1 MFNVGGMEL
10 LAIALVALVV
20 LGPDRLPG
28 AIRQAGSV
36 LGQLRQITNGFRV
49 DLTAAIEQA
58 EAEADAD
65 AEARALRGAVAA
77 PDRLVVDAATDQLAS

>member
-28 AIRQAGSV
+28 AIRQAGTM

-49 DLTAAIEQA
+49 DLTSAIEH
-58 EAEADAD
+58 AEADAD
-65 AEARALRGAVAA
+65 AEARARRDAEAA
-77 PDRLVVDAATDQLAS
+77 PDRLVVDVATDQLAS

>member
-10 LAIALVALVV
+10 LAIGLVALVV

-49 DLTAAIEQA
+49 DLTSAIDQA
-58 EAEADAD
+58 EAD
-65 AEARALRGAVAA
+65 AEARALRGAEAA
-77 PDRLVVDAATDQLAS
+77 PDRLSVDAATDQLAS

>member
-10 LAIALVALVV
+10 LAIGLVALVV

-49 DLTAAIEQA
+49 DLTSAIDQA
-58 EAEADAD
+58 EAEAD
-65 AEARALRGAVAA
+65 AEARALRGAEAA
-77 PDRLVVDAATDQLAS
+77 PDRLAVDAATDQLAS

>member
-10 LAIALVALVV
+10 LAIGLVALVV

-36 LGQLRQITNGFRV
+36 LGQLRQVTNGFRV
-49 DLTAAIEQA
+49 DLTAAMEQA
-58 EAEADAD
+58 EADAE
-65 AEARALRGAVAA
+65 AEARAARRPESAA
-77 PDRLVVDAATDQLAS
+77 DAPVLDAAVDRAAS